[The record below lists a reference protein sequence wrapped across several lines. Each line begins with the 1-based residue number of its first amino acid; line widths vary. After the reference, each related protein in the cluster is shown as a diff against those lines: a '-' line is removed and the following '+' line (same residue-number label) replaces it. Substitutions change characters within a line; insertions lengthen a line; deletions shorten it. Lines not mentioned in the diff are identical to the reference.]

1 MTMTSH
7 IYMTRGFKLAWFRVN
22 RLSGCWF
29 PVSTRFQELLS
40 CPWVHPLCPYRQMTI
55 MLHTYMPRRLQ
66 WTCFGVNWDSGCR
79 VSVSARF
86 QGPLACQRACPLCP
100 TGKWSWCCTSTG
112 QDGSINF
119 FWSKLAQWLLS
130 SDVRKIPWALIMT
143 MGMPFMPMGKWQ
155 RRCTSTDQ
163 DGSNA
168 LDMEL
173 IEPVVAK
180 FRRLQ
185 DSRGLYHAQG
195 MPIMPPWANNHN
207 VAHLQA
213 NTWFGMNR
221 PSGYWVPASAR
232 IQGPSSCPWTCPLC
246 PYGQM
251 TNTLHKYRPTRF
263 QLTWFGVNRANSCCV
278 PVSARFQG
286 PLSWPRACP
295 LWPMGQ
301 QPWRGTSTCLDG
313 FNELDLKWIGRV
325 VTELQHPQSLV
336 RKNKTTDTNERA
348 EIIP

>member
-7 IYMTRGFKLAWFRVN
+7 IYKTRGFKLAWFRVN
-22 RLSGCWF
+22 RSSGCWF

-40 CPWVHPLCPYRQMTI
+40 CPWVHPLCPHRQMTI

-100 TGKWSWCCTSTG
+100 TGKWLWCCTSTG
-112 QDGSINF
+112 QDGLINF
-119 FWSKLAQWLLS
+119 VWSKLAQWLLS

-143 MGMPFMPMGKWQ
+143 LGMPIMPMGKWQ

-173 IEPVVAK
+173 IDPVVAK
-180 FRRLQ
+180 FRRLL

-195 MPIMPPWANNHN
+195 MPIMPPWANNYN

-213 NTWFGMNR
+213 KTVPIHLIWNESALWLLS
-221 PSGYWVPASAR
+221 SG
-232 IQGPSSCPWTCPLC
+232 
-246 PYGQM
+246 
-251 TNTLHKYRPTRF
+251 
-263 QLTWFGVNRANSCCV
+263 
-278 PVSARFQG
+278 
-286 PLSWPRACP
+286 
-295 LWPMGQ
+295 
-301 QPWRGTSTCLDG
+301 
-313 FNELDLKWIGRV
+313 
-325 VTELQHPQSLV
+325 V
-336 RKNKTTDTNERA
+336 RKNPRALIMPMDMPIMPVWANDQYAEHIQTNTFPSNLIWSESGK
-348 EIIP
+348 